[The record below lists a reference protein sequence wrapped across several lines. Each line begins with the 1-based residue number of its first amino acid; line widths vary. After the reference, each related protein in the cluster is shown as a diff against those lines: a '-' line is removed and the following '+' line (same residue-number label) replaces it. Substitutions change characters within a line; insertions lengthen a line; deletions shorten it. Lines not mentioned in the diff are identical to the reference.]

1 MASIKKE
8 GKIEHAIKHPVDT
21 VLTNKPAE
29 QHRRINT
36 ALAGVGTAAGLLTAT
51 RMLRQRPTEQVVKA
65 TKATT
70 RAANQ
75 ATKTAR
81 DAQAAINE
89 SPLNRSSRAKAVR
102 KNKAKRVKRAKE
114 YLNKKRSSKWS
125 KWRKTLNKLPG
136 GKRFIFE
143 NSIQQRIF
151 EKNKAKTIAFAIS
164 RPELDDS
171 SAEKLRAMRQ
181 SHNKVKRQV
190 RTARKGVD
198 AIRDIQDMIKGE
210 RRNKRRKRF
219 YEKQAF
225 KDNATS
231 AAIAGGGLGIAALAN
246 SKRGRALIKR
256 LFSEGHIEEDKMI
269 ELMEGPQILTDEAKR
284 KGWRMSRPTSQ
295 SVRVHHKGDRRNRR
309 KKHWHE
315 RKSSRDKF
323 LGTAI
328 MGAVGTAGLSA
339 LLGRRLKRITQ
350 NRDAYKK
357 AYNRIKGKPKG
368 IHVVRKPDGRTKPPR
383 YQNN

>member
-1 MASIKKE
+1 MASTKKE
-8 GKIEHAIKHPVDT
+8 NKIEHAIKHPVNT

-65 TKATT
+65 TKATA
-70 RAANQ
+70 RAADQ
-75 ATKTAR
+75 VGKTAR
-81 DAQAAINE
+81 DARAAINE
-89 SPLNRSSRAKAVR
+89 SPFNRSSRGKAVR
-102 KNKAKRVKRAKE
+102 RAKTKRVKRAKE
-114 YLNKKRSSKWS
+114 YLNKKKSSKWP
-125 KWRKTLNKLPG
+125 KWRKALNKLPG

-198 AIRDIQDMIKGE
+198 AVRDIQDMVKGE

-246 SKRGRALIKR
+246 SKRGRAIIKR
-256 LFSEGHIEEDKMI
+256 LFAEGHIEGDQVI
-269 ELMEGPQILTDEAKR
+269 ELMEGPKILTDEAKR
-284 KGWRMSRPTSQ
+284 KGWRMSRPTNQ
-295 SVRVHHKGDRRNRR
+295 SVRVHHKGNRRQRR

-315 RKSSRDKF
+315 KKASRDKF
-323 LGTAI
+323 LGSAV
-328 MGAVGTAGLSA
+328 VGTIGAAGISA
-339 LLGRRLKRITQ
+339 LLGKKLKRITK

-357 AYNRIKGKPKG
+357 AYQRMKKKPGG
-368 IHVVRKPDGRTKPPR
+368 IHITKPRKPSPPSR
-383 YQNN
+383 IQNN